1 MQSGPSVSSLFSFEL
16 SPDQHS
22 AFVHTMNLENFM
34 SVRLINFLRSVSDFT
49 SLNNHDRLILVK
61 YNLTSLL
68 YIDGTSSFDSIDEA
82 SYFNNECDPV
92 SCEEK
97 AFAHFCKELYGIC
110 YGSEAVRI
118 FLRLLRALAE
128 VIDND
133 RTIEYLIMLI
143 MIFLK
148 GLSVDDDQA
157 PLLVDPIT
165 VFHTQ
170 TKFTDL
176 FFRYLL
182 DKFSWNIAV
191 TKTAR
196 MVEQILKIQN
206 LSQDYDPFVKSKAAR
221 FRVNPLMKSLL
232 HLT

>member
-1 MQSGPSVSSLFSFEL
+1 
-16 SPDQHS
+16 
-22 AFVHTMNLENFM
+22 MNLENFT
-34 SVRLINFLRSVSDFT
+34 SVRLIDFLRSVSDFT
-49 SLNNHDRLILVK
+49 SLNDHDRLILVK

-68 YIDGTSSFDSIDEA
+68 YVDGALSFDSIHEV
-82 SYFNNECDPV
+82 SNFNNACDAV
-92 SCEEK
+92 SSEEK
-97 AFAHFCKELYGIC
+97 AFANFCKDLYGIC
-110 YGSEAVRI
+110 YGSEAVQV

-128 VIDND
+128 VVDND
-133 RTIEYLIMLI
+133 PTIAYLIMLI

-157 PLLVDPIT
+157 PLLVDPIS

-191 TKTAR
+191 IKTTR
-196 MVEQILKIQN
+196 MVQQILKTQN
-206 LSQDYDPFVKSKAAR
+206 LSRDYDPFVKSKAAR
-221 FRVNPLMKSLL
+221 FRLNPLMKSLL